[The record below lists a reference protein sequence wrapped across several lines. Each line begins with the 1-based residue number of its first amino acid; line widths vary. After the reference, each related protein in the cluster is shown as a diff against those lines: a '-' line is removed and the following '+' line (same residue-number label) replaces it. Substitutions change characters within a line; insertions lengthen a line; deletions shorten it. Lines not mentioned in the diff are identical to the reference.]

1 MSDSTKTSDDENTSL
16 LSNLKNTVRYNI
28 HKKVYNPDANKFAKE
43 QDAINAKKAKEE
55 SVEKKDKDEKTTEL
69 KEAKEAKAKQLTIK
83 NVAINVTSK
92 VFSILA
98 IILIPTMSILSAML
112 IANDMIMLPIM
123 MRLIIFIAV
132 IILFSINPL
141 YSGGTLILYLI
152 KELHDRF
159 TSGDKKYAPRIFAL
173 LPITNKPAETSFGG
187 FFKWPFFYPKSEIS
201 VTKLDNIK
209 TKYIEELSSS
219 FSNFD
224 TYKSNQPF
232 SELYK
237 SFQEKLDTMNKI
249 TIQKPT
255 NSENTSSE

>member
-43 QDAINAKKAKEE
+43 QDSKNAKKAEE
-55 SVEKKDKDEKTTEL
+55 EKVEKKDKDEKTTEL
-69 KEAKEAKAKQLTIK
+69 KEAKEAKSKQLTVK
-83 NVAINVTSK
+83 NVAVNVTTK

-112 IANDMIMLPIM
+112 ITNDMIMLPIM

-132 IILFSINPL
+132 IILFSINPF
-141 YSGGTLILYLI
+141 YSGGTLLVYII

-173 LPITNKPAETSFGG
+173 LPITTKPAETNFGG
-187 FFKWPFFYPKSEIS
+187 FFKWPFFYPKSEASIQ
-201 VTKLDNIK
+201 KLDKIG
-209 TKYIEELSSS
+209 TSYLEELSNS
-219 FSNFD
+219 FTNFD
-224 TYKSNQPF
+224 TYKTSQPF
-232 SELYK
+232 SDLYNTL
-237 SFQEKLDTMNKI
+237 KLKMENMNKI
-249 TIQKPT
+249 IIP
-255 NSENTSSE
+255 SAPNTA